1 MSCWATILTHF
12 FVELWKNIKK
22 IVQRIKMNIKLKI
35 YRVYQERIRLNR
47 GKKAKSEMIIFG
59 SLLTT
64 F

>member
-1 MSCWATILTHF
+1 
-12 FVELWKNIKK
+12 
-22 IVQRIKMNIKLKI
+22 MNIKLKI

-47 GKKAKSEMIIFG
+47 GKKARSEMIIFG